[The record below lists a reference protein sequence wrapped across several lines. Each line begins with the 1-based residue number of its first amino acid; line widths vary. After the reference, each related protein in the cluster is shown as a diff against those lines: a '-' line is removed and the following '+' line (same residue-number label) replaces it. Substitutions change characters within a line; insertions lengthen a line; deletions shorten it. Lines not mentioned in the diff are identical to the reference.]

1 MSKKIAFEHSTKC
14 WIYDNDVKVR
24 NHCHTNGKY
33 RGSTHWEIV
42 IPTAIKQQISHRI
55 SQLKKISFNN

>member
-1 MSKKIAFEHSTKC
+1 MIEKNKYCSDAMKKHFNTELVMSKKIAFEHSTKC

-33 RGSTHWEIV
+33 RGSTH
-42 IPTAIKQQISHRI
+42 
-55 SQLKKISFNN
+55 